1 MTSYGL
7 NQGFP
12 SIGNFTLGEV
22 MKKSIAL
29 SFAVGFASFLA
40 LCVSTAAMAQ
50 SWPSKPLRLVIGFPP
65 GASADVA
72 ARLVAAKMSESLGQA
87 VVIENKPGAGSNIAT
102 EFVVRAPADGYTL
115 LLGTIANTINASLSK
130 NLPFDFGRDLAPV
143 TSLASLPNLL
153 VVSPSLGV
161 VTVQELIAA
170 AKRKPGDILYGSS
183 GNGTG
188 PHLSGE
194 LFNLMA
200 GVKLTHVPYK
210 GSPQA
215 MTDLLGGRVQVMFAP
230 ASTALPHI
238 KAGTLKVLAVS
249 SAKRTESSPDLPT
262 IAESG
267 LAGFETSV
275 WFGLLAPAGTPKEII
290 ERLNREANRALADP
304 AVKTQFTAQ
313 GIDAMGGTPEQFAT
327 YIKDETAKWARVVQ
341 ASGAKID

>member
-1 MTSYGL
+1 
-7 NQGFP
+7 
-12 SIGNFTLGEV
+12 

-29 SFAVGFASFLA
+29 SFAVGLASLFALA
-40 LCVSTAAMAQ
+40 ASASAQPQ
-50 SWPSKPLRLVIGFPP
+50 SWPSKPLRIVVGFPP

-72 ARLVAAKMSESLGQA
+72 ARLVAAKMSESLGQT
-87 VVIENKPGAGSNIAT
+87 VLIENKPGAGSNIAT
-102 EFVVRAPADGYTL
+102 ESVVRAPADGYTL

-130 NLPFDFGRDLAPV
+130 NLSFDFGKDLAPV

-153 VVSPSLGV
+153 VVNPSLGV
-161 VTVQELIAA
+161 STVQELVAT
-170 AKRKPGDILYGSS
+170 AKRKPGEILYGSS

-215 MTDLLGGRVQVMFAP
+215 MTDLLGGRVQAMFAP

-249 SAKRTESSPDLPT
+249 SAKRTGSSPELPT

-267 LAGFETSV
+267 LPGFETSV
-275 WFGLLAPAGTPKEII
+275 WFGLLAPTGTPRDII
-290 ERLNREANRALADP
+290 ERLNREANRAIADP
-304 AVKTQFTAQ
+304 AVKTQFAAQ
-313 GIDAMGGTPEQFAT
+313 GIDGMGGTAEQFAA

>member
-1 MTSYGL
+1 
-7 NQGFP
+7 
-12 SIGNFTLGEV
+12 

-29 SFAVGFASFLA
+29 SFAVGLASLFALA
-40 LCVSTAAMAQ
+40 ASASAQPQ
-50 SWPSKPLRLVIGFPP
+50 SWPSKPLRIVVGFPP

-72 ARLVAAKMSESLGQA
+72 ARLVAAKMSESLGQS
-87 VVIENKPGAGSNIAT
+87 VLIENKPGAGSNIAT
-102 EFVVRAPADGYTL
+102 ESVVRAPADGYTL

-130 NLPFDFGRDLAPV
+130 NLSFDFGKDLAPV

-153 VVSPSLGV
+153 VVNPSLGV
-161 VTVQELIAA
+161 STVQELVAT
-170 AKRKPGDILYGSS
+170 AKRKPGEILYGSS

-215 MTDLLGGRVQVMFAP
+215 MTDLLGGRVQAMFAP

-238 KAGTLKVLAVS
+238 KAGTLKALAVS
-249 SAKRTESSPDLPT
+249 SAKRTGSSPELPT

-267 LAGFETSV
+267 LPGFETSV
-275 WFGLLAPAGTPKEII
+275 WFGLLAPTGTPRDII

-304 AVKTQFTAQ
+304 AVKTQFAAQ
-313 GIDAMGGTPEQFAT
+313 GIDGMGGTAEQFAA

>member
-1 MTSYGL
+1 
-7 NQGFP
+7 
-12 SIGNFTLGEV
+12 

-29 SFAVGFASFLA
+29 SFAVGLASLFALA
-40 LCVSTAAMAQ
+40 ASASAQAQ
-50 SWPSKPLRLVIGFPP
+50 SWPSKPLRIVVGFPP

-72 ARLVAAKMSESLGQA
+72 ARLVAAKMSESLGQS
-87 VVIENKPGAGSNIAT
+87 VLIENKPGAGSNIAT
-102 EFVVRAPADGYTL
+102 ESVVRAPADGYTL
-115 LLGTIANTINASLSK
+115 FLGTIANTINASLSK

-143 TSLASLPNLL
+143 ASLASLPNLL
-153 VVSPSLGV
+153 VVTPSLGV
-161 VTVQELIAA
+161 STVQELVAA
-170 AKRKPGDILYGSS
+170 AKRKPGEILYGSS

-215 MTDLLGGRVQVMFAP
+215 MTDLLGGRVQAMFAP

-249 SAKRTESSPDLPT
+249 SAKRTGASPELPT

-267 LAGFETSV
+267 LPGFETAV
-275 WFGLLAPAGTPKEII
+275 WFGLLAPAGTPRDII

-304 AVKTQFTAQ
+304 AVKTQFAAQ
-313 GIDAMGGTPEQFAT
+313 GIDGMGGTAEQFAA

>member
-1 MTSYGL
+1 
-7 NQGFP
+7 
-12 SIGNFTLGEV
+12 

-29 SFAVGFASFLA
+29 SFAVGLASLFALA
-40 LCVSTAAMAQ
+40 ASATAQAQ
-50 SWPSKPLRLVIGFPP
+50 SWPSKPRRIVVGFPP

-72 ARLVAAKMSESLGQA
+72 ARLVAAKMSESLGQT
-87 VVIENKPGAGSNIAT
+87 VLIENKPGAGSNIAT
-102 EFVVRAPADGYTL
+102 ESVVRAPADGYTL

-143 TSLASLPNLL
+143 ASLASLPNLL
-153 VVSPSLGV
+153 VVTPSLGV
-161 VTVQELIAA
+161 STVQELVAA
-170 AKRKPGDILYGSS
+170 AKRKPGEILYGSS

-215 MTDLLGGRVQVMFAP
+215 MTDLLGGRVQAMFAP

-249 SAKRTESSPDLPT
+249 SAKRTGASPELPT

-267 LAGFETSV
+267 LPGFETSV
-275 WFGLLAPAGTPKEII
+275 WFGLLAPAGTPRDII

-304 AVKTQFTAQ
+304 AVKTQFAAQ
-313 GIDAMGGTPEQFAT
+313 GIDGMGGTAEQFAA

>member
-1 MTSYGL
+1 ML
-7 NQGFP
+7 W
-12 SIGNFTLGEV
+12 V
-22 MKKSIAL
+22 
-29 SFAVGFASFLA
+29 A
-40 LCVSTAAMAQ
+40 LCTLSTLFTFGANVTAHAQ
-50 SWPSKPLRLVIGFPP
+50 TFPSKPLRIVVGFPP

-87 VVIENKPGAGSNIAT
+87 VLVENKPGAGSNIAT
-102 EFVVRAPADGYTL
+102 EAVVRSPADGYTL
-115 LLGTIANTINASLSK
+115 LLGTIANTINATLSK

-161 VTVQELIAA
+161 STVQELIAA
-170 AKRKPGDILYGSS
+170 ARRKPGDILYGSS

-200 GVKLTHVPYK
+200 GVKLTHIPYK

-215 MTDLLGGRVQVMFAP
+215 MTDLLAGRVQAMFAP

-249 SAKRTESSPDLPT
+249 SARRSDSAPELPT

-275 WFGLLAPAGTPKEII
+275 WFGLLAPAGTPKDII
-290 ERLNREANRALADP
+290 DRLNREANRALADP
-304 AVKTQFTAQ
+304 AVKTQFAAQ
-313 GIDAMGGTPEQFAT
+313 GIDAMGGTPEQFGA
-327 YIKDETAKWARVVQ
+327 YIRDETAKWARVVQ
-341 ASGAKID
+341 VSGATID

>member
-1 MTSYGL
+1 
-7 NQGFP
+7 
-12 SIGNFTLGEV
+12 

-29 SFAVGFASFLA
+29 LFAVGLASLFALA
-40 LCVSTAAMAQ
+40 ASASAQAQ
-50 SWPSKPLRLVIGFPP
+50 SWPSKPLRIVVGFPP

-72 ARLVAAKMSESLGQA
+72 ARLVAAKMSESLGQS
-87 VVIENKPGAGSNIAT
+87 VLIENKPGAGSNIAT
-102 EFVVRAPADGYTL
+102 ESVVRAPADGYTL

-130 NLPFDFGRDLAPV
+130 NLPFDFGRDLVPV
-143 TSLASLPNLL
+143 ASPPSLPTLL
-153 VVSPSLGV
+153 A
-161 VTVQELIAA
+161 VTPPLDDVAVQELVAA
-170 AKRKPGDILYGSS
+170 AKRKPGEILYGSS

-215 MTDLLGGRVQVMFAP
+215 MTDLLGGRVQAMFAP

-249 SAKRTESSPDLPT
+249 SAKRTGSSPELPT

-267 LAGFETSV
+267 LPGFETSV
-275 WFGLLAPAGTPKEII
+275 WFGLLAPAGTPRDII

-304 AVKTQFTAQ
+304 TVKTQFAAQ
-313 GIDAMGGTPEQFAT
+313 GIDGMGGTAEQFAA

>member
-1 MTSYGL
+1 
-7 NQGFP
+7 
-12 SIGNFTLGEV
+12 
-22 MKKSIAL
+22 
-29 SFAVGFASFLA
+29 
-40 LCVSTAAMAQ
+40 
-50 SWPSKPLRLVIGFPP
+50 
-65 GASADVA
+65 
-72 ARLVAAKMSESLGQA
+72 MSESLGQS
-87 VVIENKPGAGSNIAT
+87 VLIENKPGAGSNIAT
-102 EFVVRAPADGYTL
+102 ESVVRAPADGYTL
-115 LLGTIANTINASLSK
+115 FLGTIANTINASLSK

-143 TSLASLPNLL
+143 ASLASLPNLL
-153 VVSPSLGV
+153 VVNPSLGV
-161 VTVQELIAA
+161 STVQELVAA
-170 AKRKPGDILYGSS
+170 AKRKPGEILYGSS

-215 MTDLLGGRVQVMFAP
+215 MTDLLGGRVQAMFAP

-249 SAKRTESSPDLPT
+249 SAKRTGASPELPT

-267 LAGFETSV
+267 LPGFETAV
-275 WFGLLAPAGTPKEII
+275 WFGLLAPAGTPRDII

-304 AVKTQFTAQ
+304 GVKAQFAVQ
-313 GIDAMGGTPEQFAT
+313 GIDAMGGTAEQFAA

>member
-1 MTSYGL
+1 
-7 NQGFP
+7 
-12 SIGNFTLGEV
+12 
-22 MKKSIAL
+22 MKRSVVLLWA
-29 SFAVGFASFLA
+29 AVIA

-50 SWPSKPLRLVIGFPP
+50 SWPSKPLRIVIGFPP

-72 ARLVAAKMSESLGQA
+72 ARLVAAKMSESLGQPIL
-87 VVIENKPGAGSNIAT
+87 IENKPGAGSNIAT

-143 TSLASLPNLL
+143 ASLASLPNLL
-153 VVSPSLGV
+153 VVTPSLGV
-161 VTVQELIAA
+161 STVQELVAA
-170 AKRKPGDILYGSS
+170 AKRKPGEILYGSS

-215 MTDLLGGRVQVMFAP
+215 MTDLLGGRVQAMFAP

-249 SAKRTESSPDLPT
+249 SAKRTGASPELPT

-267 LAGFETSV
+267 LPGFETSV
-275 WFGLLAPAGTPKEII
+275 WFGLLAPAGTPRDII

-304 AVKTQFTAQ
+304 AVKTQFAAQ
-313 GIDAMGGTPEQFAT
+313 GIDGMGGTAEQFAA